1 MRACPRAWPYT
12 QHVGASSSDRITLP
26 ADLREFARE
35 SDRELAV
42 AEPNSGV
49 IAFSSIPWV
58 AVTYDA
64 LIAMPLDHRHGFLLS
79 LVDGRCTVEM
89 LADISG
95 FGRTDTI
102 ALVAELV
109 GFGAVTLRDS

>member
-1 MRACPRAWPYT
+1 
-12 QHVGASSSDRITLP
+12 VGASSSDRITLP

-42 AEPNSGV
+42 AEPHTGV
-49 IAFSSIPWV
+49 VALSAIPRV
-58 AVTYDA
+58 AATYDA
-64 LIAMPLDHRHGFLLS
+64 LVAMPLDQRHGFLLS
-79 LVDGRCTVEM
+79 LIDDRCTVEM

-95 FGRTDTI
+95 FGRSETI

-109 GFGAVTLRDS
+109 GFGAVTLWDS

>member
-1 MRACPRAWPYT
+1 
-12 QHVGASSSDRITLP
+12 VGASSSDRITLP
-26 ADLREFARE
+26 ADLREFACE
-35 SDRELAV
+35 SDRGVVA
-42 AEPNSGV
+42 AEPNSGI
-49 IAFSSIPWV
+49 IAFSSIPWL

-79 LVDGRCTVEM
+79 LVDGRCTVEV

-95 FGRTDTI
+95 FGRTETI

-109 GFGAVTLRDS
+109 GFGALTLRDN